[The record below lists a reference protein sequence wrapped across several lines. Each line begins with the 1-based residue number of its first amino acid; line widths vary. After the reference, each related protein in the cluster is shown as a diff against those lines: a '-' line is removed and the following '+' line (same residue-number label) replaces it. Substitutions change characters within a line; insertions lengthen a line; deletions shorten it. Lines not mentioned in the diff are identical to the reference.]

1 MHAEVARDVP
11 APFQLEAARF
21 VLALLDRIRGV
32 VGVDD
37 VDVVLRDLVSGQ
49 GEAHVAV
56 GRLVPDAGLD
66 LFAGTRLERLPD
78 TFGRLG
84 ADEHPPRLPTPGVRR
99 EAGSEPA
106 GE

>member
-49 GEAHVAV
+49 GEQPVAV
-56 GRLVPDAGLD
+56 GRLVLDADLD
-66 LFAGTRLERLPD
+66 LFAGPRLEALAAA
-78 TFGRLG
+78 FGRLG
-84 ADEHPPRLPTPGVRR
+84 AAETGGASGRGRGGR
-99 EAGSEPA
+99 EG
-106 GE
+106 